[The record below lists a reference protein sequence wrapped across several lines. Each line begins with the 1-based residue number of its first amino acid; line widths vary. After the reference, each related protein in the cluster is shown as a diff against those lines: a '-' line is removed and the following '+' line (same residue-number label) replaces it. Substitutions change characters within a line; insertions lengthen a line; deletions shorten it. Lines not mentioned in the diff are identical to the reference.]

1 MRSGSIKLS
10 PTPSPLSRRTLLA
23 ASLGAPALL
32 LASPHLLAQTRTPLM
47 RTPSQTEGPFY
58 PAIEP
63 EDHDHDLLRHGS
75 LSYSKGQP
83 CWMEGVVQDLEGR
96 PVSGAI
102 VEIWQ
107 CDDTGNYR
115 HPGNRGEVA
124 KEFQG
129 FGRVQVGA
137 DGRYRFR
144 TIKPAPYSGRSPHI
158 HVKVKLDR
166 RELLTTQMYVE
177 GEPGNARD
185 WLWRGLGAEQRA
197 ALTRSFTQNA
207 DGLRVEFPLVV
218 AA

>member
-1 MRSGSIKLS
+1 MQTSL
-10 PTPSPLSRRTLLA
+10 PQAPSPLRRQILLA
-23 ASLGAPALL
+23 ASLGAPAILL
-32 LASPHLLAQTRTPLM
+32 QHKSGWAQTRTPLM

-58 PAIEP
+58 PMIEP
-63 EDHDHDLLRHGS
+63 EDHDHDLLRFGS
-75 LSYSKGQP
+75 LAYAKGQA
-83 CWMEGVVQDLEGR
+83 CWLEGR
-96 PVSGAI
+96 VLDLQGKPVGGAA

-107 CDDTGNYR
+107 CDDAGNYR

-158 HVKVKLDR
+158 HVKVKLAR

>member
-1 MRSGSIKLS
+1 MRSDSIKQS
-10 PTPSPLSRRTLLA
+10 STPSPLNRRALLA

-32 LASPHLLAQTRTPLM
+32 LASPHLLAQIRAPLV

-63 EDHDHDLLRHGS
+63 DDHDHDLLRHGN
-75 LSYSKGQP
+75 LSYDKGQP
-83 CWMEGVVQDLEGR
+83 CWMEGVVQDLEGH
-96 PVSGAI
+96 PVAGAI

-107 CDDTGNYR
+107 CDEAGNYR
-115 HPGNRGEVA
+115 HPAQRGEVA

-144 TIKPAPYSGRSPHI
+144 TIKPVPYSGRSPHI
-158 HVKVKLDR
+158 HVKVKLAR

-185 WLWRGLGAEQRA
+185 WLWRGLSEAQRA
-197 ALTRSFTQNA
+197 ALTRPFVPGG
-207 DGLRVEFPLVV
+207 DGPRAEFPLVV